1 MRHLPSFVLA
11 ERSALPERSTVRRRV
26 AALGLSLLGVA
37 VPSLLA
43 QPPTQTED
51 DEYTRYELLEPAS
64 ASFRITYEV
73 TATAPGATTF
83 FNPIRKG
90 SAATDEAVY
99 DRLTGQTLPFEIVAG
114 SVAKSG
120 GLVDADPDTSFI
132 RVRLAR
138 PVPKDGETR
147 LLILKTY
154 KDPKSYLQ
162 EGDTIVLSRSLGIK
176 RNSVVL
182 PAGYEIVSLNVPSQV
197 LSEADGRVAVS
208 FMNAGPTEMPVV
220 LKARRLPR

>member
-1 MRHLPSFVLA
+1 MGF
-11 ERSALPERSTVRRRV
+11 
-26 AALGLSLLGVA
+26 GLLGVLTSTFLVA
-37 VPSLLA
+37 A
-43 QPPTQTED
+43 APPVQTED

-64 ASFRITYEV
+64 ASFRIIYEV
-73 TATAPGATTF
+73 TATTPGATAF

-90 SAATDEAVY
+90 SAASDEAVY
-99 DRLTGQTLPFEIVAG
+99 DRLTGEKLPFEIVPG
-114 SVAKSG
+114 RVARAG
-120 GLVDADPDTSFI
+120 GLKDADAETSYI

-138 PVPKDGETR
+138 PVPSEGETR

-154 KDPKSYLQ
+154 KDPKSYFP
-162 EGDTIVLSRSLGIK
+162 EKDAIVFSRSLGIK

-208 FMNAGPTEMPVV
+208 FMNAGPTEMPV
-220 LKARRLPR
+220 LLRARRLVR